1 MTDEPTSLRDDDE
14 APAGET
20 YQQRVNRRMRQEIA
34 EADQDWIRK
43 QKLLD
48 LLWQQRLDAEAPL
61 DDDMIEVAGFR
72 VPRYRTS
79 CHVGR
84 HDPDFG
90 QH

>member
-1 MTDEPTSLRDDDE
+1 VSDDEPLPGPTYEQRRNQQLR
-14 APAGET
+14 
-20 YQQRVNRRMRQEIA
+20 REIE
-34 EADQDWIRK
+34 EADQGWVRK

-48 LLWQQRLDAEAPL
+48 HLWQTKLDNETDW
-61 DDDMIEVAGFR
+61 DDGMVEIAGFR

-84 HDPDFG
+84 HDSDFG